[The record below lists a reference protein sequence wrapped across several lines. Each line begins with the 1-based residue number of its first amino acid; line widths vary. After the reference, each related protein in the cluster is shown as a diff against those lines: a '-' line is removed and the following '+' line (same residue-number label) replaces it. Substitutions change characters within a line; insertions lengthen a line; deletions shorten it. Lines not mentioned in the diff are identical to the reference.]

1 VDYLKLAPGS
11 ISGTGGAV
19 TISIKVSS
27 EGEELAPET
36 EYYYFTS
43 EATNA
48 SGTTQGET
56 QIFRTPPHGPPPD
69 PPVNVVAP
77 DVLGTPEPGKNLFCR
92 HGLWENSPSGYTY
105 VWLRDGS
112 IVPEGDVRIVPDPDG
127 RSLEVQPEDRGHE
140 FSCEVSAGNWGGS
153 GLALSNSVQVPEL
166 PLAPNNV
173 EPPLLAGSTEVG
185 ATLAC
190 SQGTWENDP
199 TGYEYAW
206 LRDGGLVASGDS
218 SDLVVSAADRGHV
231 LACAVTASNDG
242 GASQSTS
249 NDVTVPVQI
258 QPSAEPPPLVSV
270 LPVAPPALQ
279 AISPK
284 KCRRV
289 GHVSHRGGKGRVALR
304 QAGRSCHP
312 GHGKVR

>member
-1 VDYLKLAPGS
+1 VGQ
-11 ISGTGGAV
+11 
-19 TISIKVSS
+19 
-27 EGEELAPET
+27 ELRPET
-36 EYYYFTS
+36 KYRYEA

-48 SGTTQGET
+48 DGTTQGLTYEF
-56 QIFRTPPHGPPPD
+56 QTPPEGPPPD

-77 DVLGTPEPGKNLFCR
+77 EIIGTPEPGKNLFCR
-92 HGLWENSPSGYTY
+92 HGLWENSPSEYSY

-127 RSLEVQPEDRGHE
+127 RFLEVQPEDRGHE

-153 GLALSNSVQVPEL
+153 GSAFSNSVLVPEL
-166 PLAPNNV
+166 PAAPANV
-173 EPPLLAGSTEVG
+173 EPPVLAGSTEVG

-249 NDVTVPVQI
+249 NDVTVPVEVPVQI
-258 QPSAEPPPLVSV
+258 QPSAGIEPSTALAPVLPPVPVAAPLVHRQKC
-270 LPVAPPALQ
+270 PPSRHASRHRQ
-279 AISPK
+279 TKGGIA
-284 KCRRV
+284 RRP
-289 GHVSHRGGKGRVALR
+289 
-304 QAGRSCHP
+304 GRSCPPRH
-312 GHGKVR
+312 RR